1 MNVEKC
7 MGNMARRWRTK
18 TDMEGSCWNHRDT
31 EFLGED
37 SCCYFRAQRE
47 PSILSPQI
55 VTQREQCVQRSH
67 LMVQGGRPASTN
79 VTLHHQSTL
88 GRVTTKAKTFT
99 MLLVRKDAGCWSLR
113 SPRFPMLG
121 SCVTIQTGWESW
133 RESLLMES
141 CSGFLWILSE
151 ATMNV
156 SCVNFQTKE
165 Q

>member
-1 MNVEKC
+1 
-7 MGNMARRWRTK
+7 
-18 TDMEGSCWNHRDT
+18 MEGSCWNHRDT

-88 GRVTTKAKTFT
+88 GQGHEDLHYAAGKEGCR
-99 MLLVRKDAGCWSLR
+99 LLVSEKPKVSHVRVLCHHPDWVRVLKRISLN
-113 SPRFPMLG
+113 G
-121 SCVTIQTGWESW
+121 V
-133 RESLLMES
+133 LLR
-141 CSGFLWILSE
+141 ILVD
-151 ATMNV
+151 TV
-156 SCVNFQTKE
+156 
-165 Q
+165 